1 VALRVRPF
9 ILCLLLLAIALLQP
23 LPAAGQGDFPD
34 VCQQGQLLQNC
45 DFSQGLNGWQSF
57 IEGGAVSF
65 STIDGGGCHS
75 PLCPAAFMVADGS
88 FVGGLYQ
95 QVPATPGVTYW
106 ANATWLVFEPAGKL
120 DNTVGRR
127 VGIDPTGGT
136 DSTSP
141 SVVWSQDL
149 WRSFEGCAYK
159 ICPELQVSAVAQ
171 NSTITVFLRI
181 EDTWKDRRD
190 EFGFVP
196 DVFFNM
202 EEQFWLDDMG
212 LVAIGGE
219 PAALPPTDT
228 PVPVPPT
235 DTPAPPTDTP
245 VPIPPTDTPAPP
257 TDTPVPPADTPVPIS
272 PIDTP
277 TPAAELVALAQAGTP
292 TTTLALPTDTPVP
305 TATPTAAPSATPTP
319 PPPTATARPSPTA
332 TATPVPALGG
342 LLGLVGGGMF
352 CLGGAGA
359 GVFLVLGG
367 FLFWLYRL
375 GTSDE
380 LEDDEFEE
388 FGEEDSGQ
396 P

>member
-1 VALRVRPF
+1 VASKVRPF
-9 ILCLLLLAIALLQP
+9 VLCFLLVAVALLQP
-23 LPAAGQGDFPD
+23 LPVAGQDDFPD
-34 VCQQGQLLQNC
+34 VCQRGQLLQNC
-45 DFSQGLNGWQSF
+45 DFSQGLNGWQTF
-57 IEGGAVSF
+57 KETGEVQFG
-65 STIDGGGCHS
+65 TIDGGGCHS
-75 PLCPAAFMVADGS
+75 PLCPAAFMVANGS

-136 DSTSP
+136 DSTAP

-149 WRSFEGCAYK
+149 WRTFEGCSYK

-190 EFGFVP
+190 EFSFVP
-196 DVFFNM
+196 EAFFNM

-212 LVAIGGE
+212 LVAVDGA
-219 PAALPPTDT
+219 PAPPPPTDTPVPIPPTDTPPPPTDTPVPVPATDTPLPPTDT

-235 DTPAPPTDTP
+235 DTP
-245 VPIPPTDTPAPP
+245 
-257 TDTPVPPADTPVPIS
+257 PPAAPEAS
-272 PIDTP
+272 PSELQAVAQVDTP
-277 TPAAELVALAQAGTP
+277 TA
-292 TTTLALPTDTPVP
+292 TLAAP
-305 TATPTAAPSATPTP
+305 TATPTSMPTATVTPSATPTP
-319 PPPTATARPSPTA
+319 VPPTPTPTPSPTA
-332 TATPVPALGG
+332 TATPSMAGILE
-342 LLGLVGGGMF
+342 LVGGGMV

-359 GVFLVLGG
+359 GVFLVVGG

-375 GTSDE
+375 GASED
-380 LEDDEFEE
+380 LDDEEFDE
-388 FGEEDSGQ
+388 FGGEDLDPS
-396 P
+396 

>member
-9 ILCLLLLAIALLQP
+9 VLCLLLLAIALFRP

-57 IEGGAVSF
+57 LEGGAASF

-75 PLCPAAFMVADGS
+75 PLCPAAFIVANGS

-127 VGIDPTGGT
+127 VGIDPAGGT
-136 DSTSP
+136 DPGSP

-149 WRSFEGCAYK
+149 WRTFEGCAYK

-190 EFGFVP
+190 QFGFVP

-212 LVAIGGE
+212 LIAIQGG
-219 PAALPPTDT
+219 PAAPPPTDT
-228 PVPVPPT
+228 PVLVPPT
-235 DTPAPPTDTP
+235 DTLVPPTDTP
-245 VPIPPTDTPAPP
+245 VPIPPTDTPGP
-257 TDTPVPPADTPVPIS
+257 
-272 PIDTP
+272 P
-277 TPAAELVALAQAGTP
+277 TPAAQAPEASPTEPPAVAQVDTP
-292 TTTLALPTDTPVP
+292 TATLAPP
-305 TATPTAAPSATPTP
+305 TATPTSTATATATQPATPTP
-319 PPPTATARPSPTA
+319 VPPTSTPRPSPTA
-332 TATPVPALGG
+332 TATPVPALAGM
-342 LLGLVGGGMF
+342 LELVGGGMF

-359 GVFLVLGG
+359 AVFLVVGG

-375 GTSDE
+375 GSSDQ

-388 FGEEDSGQ
+388 FGEEDIGQ
-396 P
+396 S